1 MLRRVEPPGYR
12 LILGN
17 GTAPWW
23 RRCGTSSVSSWARPI
38 WSSLRSEGP
47 AKTGI
52 GVRSGLIIEKV
63 AIDMGAWIKDARS
76 RGYEKVIL
84 VGWSGGGSLSLFYQA
99 KAATP
104 SVTATLAGDPVDL
117 TWAGLE
123 PADGV
128 IFIAAH
134 LSRAETLTE
143 WLDPSV
149 TDELDPDRRALEFDI
164 YNSTCPNQ
172 PR

>member
-1 MLRRVEPPGYR
+1 MSAGR
-12 LILGN
+12 
-17 GTAPWW
+17 
-23 RRCGTSSVSSWARPI
+23 
-38 WSSLRSEGP
+38 
-47 AKTGI
+47 
-52 GVRSGLIIEKV
+52 
-63 AIDMGAWIKDARS
+63 
-76 RGYEKVIL
+76 
-84 VGWSGGGSLSLFYQA
+84 GGGSLSLFYQA